1 MSSKRGEGKKKKKK
15 KEGIST
21 PPMGAGLL
29 IFYEEETPGVKV
41 GPAFVFLFTFLLIF
55 VVLALWFLSPP
66 S

>member
-1 MSSKRGEGKKKKKK
+1 MSSRKRGEKKKKKK

-41 GPAFVFLFTFLLIF
+41 GPGIVLMLAFGLVFF
-55 VVLALWFLSPP
+55 VLMLWFLVPP
-66 S
+66 K

>member
-1 MSSKRGEGKKKKKK
+1 MSSKESKKKKKK

-41 GPAFVFLFTFLLIF
+41 GPTFVFLLTFGLIF
-55 VVLALWFLSPP
+55 AVLILWFLAPP

>member
-1 MSSKRGEGKKKKKK
+1 MSSRKGGEKKKKKK

-41 GPAFVFLFTFLLIF
+41 GPGFVFLLTFGLIF
-55 VVLALWFLSPP
+55 TVLILWFLVPP

>member
-1 MSSKRGEGKKKKKK
+1 MSSRKTDSKKKKKK

-29 IFYEEETPGVKV
+29 VFYEEETPGIKV
-41 GPAFVFLFTFLLIF
+41 TPGFVFLFTFGLIF
-55 VVLALWFLSPP
+55 TVLILWFLVPP